1 MPFDEGP
8 AQIKQVVSKQARA
21 GQARTAD
28 WLYPDLLA
36 KCEDAAALDGEVV
49 VAIRVF
55 PASEYQYLYNRHDI
69 SIVRAKLLM
78 RGYLV
83 DTKTVMDSRCSKL
96 VIVIE
101 NDQDSKK
108 EVHAEKLK

>member
-1 MPFDEGP
+1 MPYDEAP
-8 AQIKQVVSKQARA
+8 ARIEQAPPA
-21 GQARTAD
+21 NQ
-28 WLYPDLLA
+28 LYPQLLA
-36 KCEDAAALDGEVV
+36 KCEEAAELDGDVV

-69 SIVRAKLLM
+69 SIARAKLLM

-83 DTKTVMDSRCSKL
+83 DTKTVMDDKCSKL
-96 VIVIE
+96 VLVIE
-101 NDQDSKK
+101 NDQISKK